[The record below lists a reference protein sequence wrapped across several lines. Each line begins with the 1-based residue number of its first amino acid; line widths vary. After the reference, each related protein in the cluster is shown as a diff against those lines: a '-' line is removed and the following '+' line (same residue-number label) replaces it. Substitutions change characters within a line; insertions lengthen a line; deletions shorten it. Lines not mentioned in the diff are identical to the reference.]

1 MHLLHEES
9 DFYFLTIKWNIAIDQ
24 SNTNYDEENEI
35 ICNTEVLK
43 RNLCDF
49 NDASIL
55 VKGNITDN
63 EDNNNFRSFK

>member
-1 MHLLHEES
+1 M
-9 DFYFLTIKWNIAIDQ
+9 KWNIVIDQ

-35 ICNTEVLK
+35 ICYTEVLK

-49 NDASIL
+49 NDACIL